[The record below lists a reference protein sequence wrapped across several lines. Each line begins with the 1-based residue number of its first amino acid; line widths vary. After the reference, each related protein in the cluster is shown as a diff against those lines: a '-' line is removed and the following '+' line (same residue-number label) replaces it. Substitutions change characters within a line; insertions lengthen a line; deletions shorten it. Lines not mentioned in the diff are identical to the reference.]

1 MPTLTVAEALAEVAT
16 IGRRLEQKHCLIATY
31 LLREQQYRDPL
42 RGEGGSAAVLAR
54 ELASVRA
61 LHERMVLLRRLIQNA
76 YERTTITFGEQ
87 TRSLADWLTWKRE
100 VSARRAGFLRKLS
113 ARITRARGEAAR
125 QGRERAA
132 GDKPADVIV
141 HLNET
146 ELAEDQES
154 LEELLGYLEGQ
165 LALKNATLT
174 IAVPDDDACT
184 TGLETRLDQLLR
196 KASAAPEPAPPALG
210 PPWSTSPELCR
221 LARDPVQKISA
232 IKLYRELTGIGL
244 LEAKKA
250 VEAFAAS
257 ER

>member
-1 MPTLTVAEALAEVAT
+1 MPTLTVAEALAEVGS
-16 IGRRLEQKHCLIATY
+16 IGRRLDQKHGLIATY
-31 LLREQQYRDPL
+31 LLRPQQYRDPL
-42 RGEGGSAAVLAR
+42 RAEGGSATVLAR

-61 LHERMVLLRRLIQNA
+61 LHERTVLLRRLIHDA
-76 YERTTITFGEQ
+76 YERTTVTFGEQ

-113 ARITRARGEAAR
+113 VRITRARSEAAR
-125 QGRERAA
+125 QVRERGP

-141 HLNET
+141 HLNEK
-146 ELAEDQES
+146 ELAEEQES

-174 IAVPDDDACT
+174 IAVPEDDACT
-184 TGLETRLDQLLR
+184 TGLEGRIDQLLQQ
-196 KASAAPEPAPPALG
+196 ASAAHEPAPPSLR

-232 IKLYRELTGIGL
+232 IKLYRELTGVGL

-250 VEAFAAS
+250 VEAFVAS
-257 ER
+257 ES